1 MLKQIKSFFNET
13 GIIYIRNDIARYR
26 VSKLKDI
33 IKIIIPHFNNFP
45 LITQKQ
51 SDYILF
57 KEIVKLMNKGNH
69 LNKNLLI
76 ELINLRASM
85 NRGLSAKLSTC
96 FSNIKN
102 SERPKVSLP
111 KNIDYN

>member
-1 MLKQIKSFFNET
+1 
-13 GIIYIRNDIARYR
+13 
-26 VSKLKDI
+26 
-33 IKIIIPHFNNFP
+33 
-45 LITQKQ
+45 
-51 SDYILF
+51 
-57 KEIVKLMNKGNH
+57 MNKGNH
-69 LNKNLLI
+69 LNKDLLI